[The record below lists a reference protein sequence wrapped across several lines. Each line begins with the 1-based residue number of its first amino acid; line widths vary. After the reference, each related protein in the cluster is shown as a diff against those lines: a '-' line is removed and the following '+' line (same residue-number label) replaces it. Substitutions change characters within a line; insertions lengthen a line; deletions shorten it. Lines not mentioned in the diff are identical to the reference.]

1 MAMTRYRPGRR
12 EPVMDLIN
20 LMGIFSPIIVG
31 VLVLL
36 FR

>member
-1 MAMTRYRPGRR
+1 MTRRWPGQR

-20 LMGIFSPIIVG
+20 LMGIFSPFIVG
-31 VLVLL
+31 LLVLL

>member
-1 MAMTRYRPGRR
+1 MTKYRPGRR

-20 LMGIFSPIIVG
+20 LMGIFSPLIVG
-31 VLVLL
+31 LLVLL